1 MNGVFSR
8 GTDNAGAG
16 DGILAIGVGLW
27 TRFSPQEEL
36 MRLWDS
42 VLIKILA
49 VISVIALVSVTQAL
63 IQGN

>member
-8 GTDNAGAG
+8 GTGNAGGG
-16 DGILAIGVGLW
+16 DGILAIGIVLW